1 MHTSHLAAPNLDA
14 PTLLQPRGQVLD
26 ETYATSLIPAPR
38 SADSHKG
45 NYGSVGVLG
54 GADGMVGA
62 AFLAARAAL
71 KFGAGRVYVGLL
83 AQHSPTV
90 DLQQPELML
99 HSPNELFKFNLSV
112 LVAGPGLGNTPDAYF
127 LLQRAL
133 EYAAP
138 LVLDADALNLIAT
151 YPELAE
157 ILQQRSDNY
166 PTLLTP
172 HPGEAARSLGV
183 SISSV
188 QDDRIAAAQSL
199 AQQFNSYVVLNGA
212 GSICMMP
219 SGEYLINTSGNPG
232 LASAGTGDVLTGMIA
247 ALIAQGLIARDAL
260 LLAVYAHG
268 HAADELVKN
277 GIGPIGLTAS
287 ELIDAARQWLNSKHE
302 ANR

>member
-45 NYGSVGVLG
+45 NYGSVGILG

-99 HSPNELFKFNLSV
+99 HSPSELFKFNLSV

-166 PTLLTP
+166 TTLLTP
-172 HPGEAARSLGV
+172 HPGEAARLLGI
-183 SISSV
+183 STSSV

-199 AQQFNSYVVLNGA
+199 AQQFNSYVVLKGA

-219 SGEYLINTSGNPG
+219 SGEYLTEIF
-232 LASAGTGDVLTGMIA
+232 
-247 ALIAQGLIARDAL
+247 
-260 LLAVYAHG
+260 H
-268 HAADELVKN
+268 
-277 GIGPIGLTAS
+277 
-287 ELIDAARQWLNSKHE
+287 
-302 ANR
+302 

>member
-1 MHTSHLAAPNLDA
+1 MLKPQGLILNA
-14 PTLLQPRGQVLD
+14 TLVK
-26 ETYATSLIPAPR
+26 SLFPAPR
-38 SADSHKG
+38 LPNSHKG

-83 AQHSPTV
+83 AHHPPTV

-99 HSPNELFKFNLSV
+99 QPPNEWFKFDLSV
-112 LVAGPGLGNTPDAYF
+112 LVAGPGLGISADAYS
-127 LLQRAL
+127 LLKRAL
-133 EYAAP
+133 EQTTP
-138 LVLDADALNLIAT
+138 LILDADALNLVAT
-151 YPELAE
+151 HPDLAE
-157 ILQQRSDNY
+157 ILQKRSNNY
-166 PTLLTP
+166 TTLLTP
-172 HPGEAARSLGV
+172 HPGEAARLLG
-183 SISSV
+183 ISTSNV
-188 QDDRIAAAQSL
+188 QADRIIAAQSL
-199 AQQFNSYVVLNGA
+199 AHRFNSYAVLKGA
-212 GSICMMP
+212 DSICVMP

-232 LASAGTGDVLTGMIA
+232 LASAGTGDVLAGMIA
-247 ALIAQGLIARDAL
+247 ALIAQGLTARDAL

-287 ELIDAARQWLNSKHE
+287 ELIDASRHWLNSKYG